1 MLLLMMLACDGG
13 EDSSTAASLTCTER
27 FTGAPPA
34 TEADIVALVESA
46 REGFFP
52 TFGELSLEVVTME
65 SEDSYFVANLDLATL
80 SEAPLERDYR
90 VLYSPA
96 LFADPPS
103 RLAVGAILVH
113 ELKHVLDYTGMESDE
128 LVEFGLWYASG
139 EDISDYEKQ
148 TDEYALTSGCAE
160 GLSAYREW
168 VYAHIPAE
176 DLQEKLDTYYT
187 PEEIAAWVADNG

>member
-13 EDSSTAASLTCTER
+13 EDSSTAAPLTCTER
-27 FTGAPPA
+27 FTGTPPA
-34 TEADIVALVESA
+34 TEADIVALVASA

-52 TFGELSLEVVTME
+52 TLGALSLEVVTME

-90 VLYSPA
+90 VLYNPA

-113 ELKHVLDYTGMESDE
+113 ELKHVLDYTGMDSDE

-139 EDISDYEKQ
+139 DDISDYEKQ
-148 TDEYALTSGCAE
+148 TDEYALESGCAE

-176 DLQEKLDTYYT
+176 DLQEKRDTYYT
-187 PEEIAAWVADNG
+187 PEEIAAWVADNE